1 MKQRGDTI
9 VEVIFAIT
17 IFSLVAVGGLALM
30 NSGTAISQR
39 SLEIGLVRDQIDA
52 QADALRYAHNA
63 YMANYVSGDRSA
75 NTTKVWNNIAAAHG
89 VSMAKNLEEIVS
101 GQKCVLPDNSNASGT
116 TIDGVVSD
124 GQPFALNIKK
134 LDDPDLANHPI
145 IQFDSTG
152 PGASGDVPIS
162 STTGLSLNYSSTTYA
177 QVRYDETTPVAQGIW
192 IQAVRSPHST
202 SGVSGYYDFQID
214 ACWITPGQ
222 STPMTLGTIV
232 RLYDPAA

>member
-1 MKQRGDTI
+1 MRQRGDTI

-63 YMANYVSGDRSA
+63 YMRNYDADDGSI

-89 VSMAKNLEEIVS
+89 VSAAENLDDITS
-101 GQKCVLPDNSNASGT
+101 GQKCILPDNSHATGS
-116 TIDGVVSD
+116 TIDGVISD
-124 GQPFALNIKK
+124 GEPFALNIKK

-145 IQFDSTG
+145 IQFGSAI
-152 PGASGDVPIS
+152 PGSGGDVPIS
-162 STTGLSLNYSSTTYA
+162 NTTGLSLDYSSTTYA
-177 QVRYDETTPVAQGIW
+177 QVRYDEAIPVAQGIW
-192 IQAVRSPHST
+192 IQAVRSPGT
-202 SGVSGYYDFQID
+202 GGVPGYYDFQID
-214 ACWITPGQ
+214 ACWISPGQ
-222 STPMTLGTIV
+222 SRPVTLGTIV
-232 RLYDPAA
+232 RLYDPEA

>member
-39 SLEIGLVRDQIDA
+39 ALEIGLVRDQIEA

-63 YMANYVSGDRSA
+63 YIANYVAGDGSA
-75 NTTKVWNNIAAAHG
+75 TTAKVWNNIAAAHG
-89 VSMAKNLEEIVS
+89 VSVAKNLDDIVS
-101 GQKCVLPDNSNASGT
+101 GQRCVLPDNSNATGT
-116 TIDGVVSD
+116 TIDGAVS
-124 GQPFALNIKK
+124 GGEPFALNIKK

-145 IQFDSTG
+145 ITFNAVTSG
-152 PGASGDVPIS
+152 SSSGDVPIS
-162 STTGLSLNYSSTTYA
+162 STTGLSLDYSSTTYA

-192 IQAVRSPHST
+192 IQAIRKPGAG
-202 SGVSGYYDFQID
+202 GVSGYYDFQID